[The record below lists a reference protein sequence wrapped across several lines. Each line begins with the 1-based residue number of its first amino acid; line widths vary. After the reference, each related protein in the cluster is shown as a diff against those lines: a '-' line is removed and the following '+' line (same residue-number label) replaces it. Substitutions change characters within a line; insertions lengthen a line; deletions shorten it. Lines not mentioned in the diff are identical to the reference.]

1 MNKRKNQMKRIK
13 AMSVLVGLILFG
25 CMATESEKTKEKGTM
40 QKQGL
45 HQAGGTQQSAQQD
58 KVSCENDTRKPTPQI
73 AMPMSTLRRS
83 GDQQP
88 IPAQEKAA
96 WMQAHATRYRQ
107 KEAKSTK
114 TPLPLHPAEQA
125 LRAETSQLAQTYGT
139 QLQAL
144 RAQYANQPTLYQ
156 QKAIELKEQLF
167 RERFKQIRQQ
177 MQQNP

>member
-1 MNKRKNQMKRIK
+1 MKRIK
-13 AMSVLVGLILFG
+13 AMSVLVIFLLFG
-25 CMATESEKTKEKGTM
+25 CMPMESEKTKEKGTM
-40 QKQGL
+40 QKQAL
-45 HQAGGTQQSAQQD
+45 HQTGGALHSSQQG
-58 KVSCENDTRKPTPQI
+58 KVSCENDTRKTTPQL
-73 AMPMSTLRRS
+73 AVPVSTLVRS
-83 GDQQP
+83 GDRQP

-96 WMQAHATRYRQ
+96 WMQAHTARYRQ

-167 RERFKQIRQQ
+167 RERFKQISQQ
-177 MQQNP
+177 MRQNP